1 MGIYTE
7 VTKAIMIVAND
18 DKVSLEGENY
28 VSIEYQEGSYKLLT
42 WYTIA
47 FASRGNN
54 SKVSELEFIAEYI
67 KLKSK

>member
-7 VTKAIMIVAND
+7 VTKAIMIVANND
-18 DKVSLEGENY
+18 EVSLEGKSY
-28 VSIEYQEGSYKLLT
+28 VSIEYHDGSDQLLT
-42 WYTIA
+42 WHTVQ
-47 FASRGNN
+47 FARKDN